1 MVGPKLD
8 VARQTLK
15 KFEYFLGFKIEA
27 FYLNQEMVKTLGF
40 SNAKLYIILQQILH
54 WFSKNI
60 SLLKF
65 SELVKNTPE
74 TFQVKSYC
82 ISVHQN
88 F

>member
-54 WFSKNI
+54 
-60 SLLKF
+60 
-65 SELVKNTPE
+65 
-74 TFQVKSYC
+74 
-82 ISVHQN
+82 
-88 F
+88 

>member
-15 KFEYFLGFKIEA
+15 KFEYFPGFKIEA

-54 WFSKNI
+54 
-60 SLLKF
+60 
-65 SELVKNTPE
+65 
-74 TFQVKSYC
+74 
-82 ISVHQN
+82 
-88 F
+88 